1 MRIGFDAR
9 YISHNLTGGVRTY
22 VYHIARELPLLAP
35 GDEFLYYADSKAPFE
50 LGGRPPNVK
59 VRTLPWTSAWS
70 TIVNDLRI
78 ARWMDRDGVELAHYP
93 GNYGPKGHQ
102 PLVITLHD
110 TLNLFSMREHLRGF
124 GKRPRQ
130 VAMMAYLGRRT
141 RQALRR
147 ADQVITISEHARRD
161 IALRSRFPI
170 GRIVAI
176 HEAADDEFR
185 EVTDQATLDEGR
197 ARFGLRELVILAD
210 GIKNPGA
217 AIDGY
222 RALPQDVR
230 DKADLVFFS
239 REPRPRPPVA
249 AALEVPGIRFVP
261 RPTTADLV
269 LLMNAASV
277 FLFPSWYEGFGIP
290 LVEAMQCG
298 LPIVASSRGS
308 IPEVLGGTGLLFDM
322 ESPDALVDH
331 LSAVLT
337 SEALRKELRVKSLAR
352 ARDFSWRQTAQRTLD
367 VYRRILAGPAA
378 QAMR

>member
-9 YISHNLTGGVRTY
+9 YISHALTGGVRTY

-35 GDEFLYYADSKAPFE
+35 GDEFLYYADLKAPFE
-50 LGGRPPNVK
+50 LGDRPPNVK

-93 GNYGPKGHQ
+93 GNYGPKGRQ

-147 ADQVITISEHARRD
+147 ADQVITISEHARHD
-161 IALRSRFPI
+161 IARRSGFPI
-170 GRIVAI
+170 ERIVAI
-176 HEAADDEFR
+176 HEAADDGFR
-185 EVTDQATLDEGR
+185 EITDRATLDEGR

-239 REPRPRPPVA
+239 REPTPRAPVA
-249 AALEVPGIRFVP
+249 AALKLPGIHFVP
-261 RPTTADLV
+261 RPSTADLV

-290 LVEAMQCG
+290 LVEAMECG

-308 IPEVLGGTGLLFDM
+308 IPEVLGGAGLLFDI

-331 LSAVLT
+331 LSAVLA

-352 ARDFSWRQTAQRTLD
+352 AKDFSWRQTALRTLD
-367 VYRRILAGPAA
+367 VYRQILAGLTP
-378 QAMR
+378 RR